1 MEVKKGEGD
10 CVERRERKLHELKVG
25 LIGLLMLSVE
35 EGGVGLLWLGMG
47 WIWDGY
53 IVGARG

>member
-10 CVERRERKLHELKVG
+10 CVERRERKGHELKVG
-25 LIGLLMLSVE
+25 LIGLLMFSV

-53 IVGARG
+53 EMDMG